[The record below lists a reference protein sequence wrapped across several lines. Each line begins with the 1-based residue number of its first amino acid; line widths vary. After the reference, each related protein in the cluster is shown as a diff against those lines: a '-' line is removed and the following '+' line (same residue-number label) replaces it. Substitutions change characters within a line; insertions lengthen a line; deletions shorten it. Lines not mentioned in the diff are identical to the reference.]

1 VVANNCMT
9 EMSDLHDFATGV
21 ATLLKRDGVATFE
34 VPHLMRL
41 MERNQFDT
49 IYHENLWYFSLHA
62 IEDVLG
68 RGGLRVFD
76 VEELSTQGGSLRVFC
91 CGKGSDRAEE
101 PSVDRVRRA
110 ESAAGLCDVT
120 TYGAFGER
128 VFETKRKLLEMLV
141 ILKGRGCRIAA
152 YGAPGKGCMLL
163 NYCGIRGDILDYTVD
178 RNPHK
183 HGHYLP
189 GTRIRVEPVDRLF
202 EAPPDWVLILPWNLE
217 QEIVSQLSSLRAR
230 GTKFIVPIP
239 EPRVVI

>member
-1 VVANNCMT
+1 
-9 EMSDLHDFATGV
+9 V

-62 IEDVLG
+62 LEDVLE
-68 RGGLRVFD
+68 RCGLRVFD

-91 CGKGSDRAEE
+91 CGRGSDRAEE
-101 PSVDRVRRA
+101 SNVDRVRQA
-110 ESAAGLCDVT
+110 EIAAGLRDVA
-120 TYGAFGER
+120 TYGNFGEK
-128 VFETKRKLLEMLV
+128 VAETKRKLIEMLV
-141 ILKGRGCRIAA
+141 MLKGRGDRIAA

-183 HGHYLP
+183 HGRYLP
-189 GTRIRVEPVDRLF
+189 GTRIRVEPVERLY
-202 EAPPDWVLILPWNLE
+202 ESPPDWVLILPWNFE
-217 QEIVSQLSSLRAR
+217 QEIVSQLAPLRAR